1 MAAET
6 ANSSM
11 AQGSIGAASRE
22 TGGAASR
29 YADALF
35 DLAAEAG
42 AIEAVETDLTALS
55 AMIGGSAEF
64 SAFIASP
71 VLGAEDMARAIAAIA
86 DRAGFSPL
94 TANFLGVVARN
105 RRLFFLRQIIA
116 AFIRR
121 LADSRGE
128 VAAEAIAAAPLND
141 DQMKRLRGEIEGV
154 VGRAVNLSVSVDPEL
169 LGGLIVK
176 IGSTMIDSS
185 LRNKLNRLR
194 AVMKEA

>member
-1 MAAET
+1 MAAEIVE
-6 ANSSM
+6 SSKG
-11 AQGSIGAASRE
+11 QSLIGQPSRE

-35 DLAAEAG
+35 DLASEAG
-42 AIEAVETDLTALS
+42 ATEAVEADLKALS
-55 AMIGGSAEF
+55 AMIAGSAEF

-71 VLGAEDMARAIAAIA
+71 VLGAEDMSRAIAAIA
-86 DRAGFSPL
+86 ERARFTPL

-154 VGRAVNLSVSVDPEL
+154 VGRAVNLTVSVDPEL